1 LLDSD
6 GENRYAKH
14 CFNPGSCRFYYF
26 TVTEVAMD
34 TEATVSKDKL
44 VQDFRIVIA
53 DAEELLRATAS
64 QAGEKV
70 AAARER
76 IQDSLHT
83 AKVKLAEAED
93 VIIQQS
99 KLAMRATDEYV
110 QENPW
115 RAVGI
120 AAGVGLIIGLL
131 IGRR

>member
-1 LLDSD
+1 
-6 GENRYAKH
+6 
-14 CFNPGSCRFYYF
+14 
-26 TVTEVAMD
+26 MD
-34 TEATVSKDKL
+34 TMDTDATVSKDKL
-44 VQDFRIVIA
+44 IQDFRIVVA

-70 AAARER
+70 TAARER
-76 IQDSLHT
+76 IQDSLHA

-93 VIIQQS
+93 VIVQQGR
-99 KLAMRATDEYV
+99 LAVRVTDEYV

-120 AAGVGLIIGLL
+120 AAGVGLVIGLL